1 VNPTLKQ
8 NEITGKMPQAAT
20 WFLVAA
26 IVIGMGLGAS
36 WYAAI
41 AGIVMLIMVAVVY
54 FADVKPIVTIDQL
67 LSSTR

>member
-8 NEITGKMPQAAT
+8 NEITGKMSPAAT

>member
-1 VNPTLKQ
+1 VNPTFKQ

-26 IVIGMGLGAS
+26 IVIGMSLGAS

-41 AGIVMLIMVAVVY
+41 AGIGMLIMVAVIY
-54 FADVKPIVTIDQL
+54 LADVEPIVTIDQL